1 MILTSTQKAV
11 VLLDAFEKLEYK
23 KKAQLIGAFSS
34 PEKLF
39 TLEKDNKRLYARF
52 EEVFPSVAA
61 VLRKKDLVEEMINS
75 AVKGADGVITL
86 FDDGYPENLKNT
98 PVPPL
103 VLYYKG
109 NADLLKGNNRVAIV
123 GSRKTM
129 SLYYAEAERVSK
141 ELSEAGV
148 TVVTGIADGGDD
160 AAIKGAI
167 KSGRIIS
174 VFAGGLN
181 CGYGQYK
188 SALVNEIARN
198 GLLLTEYPADRPAR
212 DFTYPVR
219 NRIIAGLSR
228 AAIIVSGTAKSGA
241 RYTAA
246 YAADYGREVLTF
258 PYGLGV
264 KSGELCNGLI
274 KQGATVIENAEDAA
288 NALGIEL
295 NEKKQIKLEG
305 NELVIYESI
314 AEGVGDANKL
324 VEKTGLKPYEVV
336 AALGMLEMKG
346 ALIRSGA
353 EYEIVK

>member
-1 MILTSTQKAV
+1 MILTDKQKAV
-11 VLLDAFEKLEYK
+11 VLIDAFEKLEYK
-23 KKAQLIGAFSS
+23 KKSQLLGALSS

-39 TLEKDNKRLYARF
+39 TLEKDNKRLYARV

-61 VLRKKDLVEEMINS
+61 ALRKKSLVEEMINS
-75 AVKGADGVITL
+75 AVKFADGVITL
-86 FDDGYPENLKNT
+86 YDDDYPENLKNT

-103 VLYYKG
+103 VLYYRG
-109 NADLLKGNNRVAIV
+109 NADLLKGDKRVAIV
-123 GSRKTM
+123 GSRKTL

-141 ELSEAGV
+141 ELAEAGA
-148 TVVTGIADGGDD
+148 TIVTGIADGGDD
-160 AAIKGAI
+160 AAIKGAL
-167 KSGRIIS
+167 KSGKIIS

-188 SALVNEIARN
+188 AALVNEIAEK
-198 GLLLTEYPADRPAR
+198 GLILTEYPADRPTR

-246 YAADYGREVLTF
+246 YALDYGREVLAL

-264 KSGELCNGLI
+264 KSGELCNALI

-288 NALGIEL
+288 NALGINL
-295 NEKKQIKLEG
+295 SEKKRLKLEG
-305 NELVIYESI
+305 NELLIYENI

-324 VEKTGLKPYEVV
+324 VEKTGLKPYEVI